1 MRALV
6 EACRPRQWVKNL
18 FVAAPLV
25 FAKRLTDPRP
35 SLRALAAVAIFCLV
49 SSAVYLWNDLID
61 VEKDRV
67 HPHKQKRPIAVGRL
81 STGNARIASATLATA
96 ALALSWLLDWRF
108 AACVLRLSRQQR
120 RLLAV
125 GQARRLPR
133 RAVDRR
139 RLPRCAWPPAPSPST
154 SRRRPTSFCARACSP
169 PTSASASAPT
179 SWRSAGE
186 RAGEQRA
193 VLRAYRPSVLR
204 AALFATAAATFV
216 CYVLYT
222 RAEHTVRF
230 FGTTRMLWTAPFAA
244 FGLLRF
250 FALVQLPKGESPTE
264 EILKDCTVHAQPSDL
279 GSRHHPHHLLP
290 LSRLRRVGR
299 GPYSGGARQ
308 HIVGRR
314 RDAAA
319 CHR

>member
-1 MRALV
+1 MRALL

-67 HPHKQKRPIAVGRL
+67 HPHKQKRPIASGRL
-81 STGNARIASATLATA
+81 STGNARIASATLAA
-96 ALALSWLLDWRF
+96 GALALSWLVDWRF
-108 AACVLRLSRQQR
+108 AACVLAYLVNNVAYSLLIKRVVYLDVLSIAGGFLVRVAAGAFAVDVQASGYLFLCTG
-120 RLLAV
+120 LLATYL
-125 GQARRLPR
+125 GFGK
-133 RAVDRR
+133 RAHE
-139 RLPRCAWPPAPSPST
+139 LAL
-154 SRRRPTSFCARACSP
+154 
-169 PTSASASAPT
+169 
-179 SWRSAGE
+179 AGE

-204 AALFATAAATFV
+204 MALYATAAATFV

-230 FGTTRMLWTAPFAA
+230 FGTTHMLWTAPFAA

-250 FALVQLPKGESPTE
+250 FVLVQRPKGESPTE
-264 EILKDCTVHAQPSDL
+264 EILKDAPFML
-279 GSRHHPHHLLP
+279 NLLTW
-290 LSRLRRVGR
+290 
-299 GPYSGGARQ
+299 
-308 HIVGRR
+308 
-314 RDAAA
+314 AAA
-319 CHR
+319 ITLIIYLR